1 MKLIASITLV
11 AALAIPEGL
20 VLAADPPLASAA
32 SSAAKPSTAKP
43 STAKPSAESKANPA
57 PVPVLALEADG
68 VGFGMNAEGVA
79 KLYDSWWEKQ
89 FVAKYRKA
97 NPGPKTRELDYQLAE
112 KKRVLRR
119 VSSFDGRS
127 ASFDKADFR
136 EEFAHGNGETMTSVK
151 VVRRMGAE
159 AGAKGVSYTRRFFFF
174 ENKLWKTYDEYKLDP
189 QGPLGADLKEAA
201 ARVEASL
208 GAGAKRTRGP
218 DSQFESVAF
227 ETENSRVR
235 VVKLP
240 SNRVA
245 LVRSDNALARQV
257 LDGRARLDAQ
267 ASDATL
273 DEDIQAVIR

>member
-20 VLAADPPLASAA
+20 VLAADPPLPA
-32 SSAAKPSTAKP
+32 AAKPSAAK
-43 STAKPSAESKANPA
+43 AAAANDTTVAPA
-57 PVPVLALEADG
+57 LPLEADG

-79 KLYDSWWEKQ
+79 KLYDSWWEKH
-89 FVAKYRKA
+89 FVPKYRKA
-97 NPGPKTRELDYQLAE
+97 NPGPKTRELDYQLSE
-112 KKRVLRR
+112 KKRALRR
-119 VSSFDGRS
+119 ISSFDGRS
-127 ASFDKADFR
+127 TSFNNAEFR

-151 VVRRMGAE
+151 VVRRVGPDAS
-159 AGAKGVSYTRRFFFF
+159 AKAVGYTRRFFFF
-174 ENKLWKTYDEYKLDP
+174 ENKLWKIYDEYKLDP
-189 QGPLGADLKEAA
+189 RGPLGADLKEAA

-208 GAGAKRTRGP
+208 GAGTKRTRGP

-227 ETENSRVR
+227 ETPNARVR

-245 LVRSDNALARQV
+245 LVRSDNALTRQV

>member
-1 MKLIASITLV
+1 MKLIASLTLV

-20 VLAADPPLASAA
+20 VLAADPPLSGVA
-32 SSAAKPSTAKP
+32 SSAAKPLA
-43 STAKPSAESKANPA
+43 ANKTTPA
-57 PVPVLALEADG
+57 AALPLEADG
-68 VGFGMNAEGVA
+68 VAFGMNAEGVA
-79 KLYDSWWEKQ
+79 KLYDSWWDRH
-89 FVAKYRKA
+89 FVPKYRKA
-97 NPGPKTRELDYQLAE
+97 NPGPKTRELDYQLDE

-127 ASFDKADFR
+127 TSFDKAEFR

-151 VVRRMGAE
+151 VVRRVGAD
-159 AGAKGVSYTRRFFFF
+159 ASAKGVSYTRRFFFF
-174 ENKLWKTYDEYKLDP
+174 QNKLWKIYDEYKLDP

-227 ETENSRVR
+227 ETPSSRVR
-235 VVKLP
+235 LVKLP

-245 LVRSDNALARQV
+245 LVRADNALAREV

-273 DEDIQAVIR
+273 DADIQAVIR